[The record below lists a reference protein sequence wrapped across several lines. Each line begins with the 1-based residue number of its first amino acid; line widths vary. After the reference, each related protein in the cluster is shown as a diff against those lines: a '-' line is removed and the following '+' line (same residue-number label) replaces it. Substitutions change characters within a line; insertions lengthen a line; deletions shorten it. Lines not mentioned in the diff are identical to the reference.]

1 MRTSTESGTHNVV
14 LTTAYGWA
22 LRQANSTL
30 VSFPP
35 HSPSPPPDLMF
46 FSCWPLPSPSPQSPS
61 PSIHS
66 VNNTQRNYTG
76 VNPQRHAM
84 AKPEKRIEAKPE
96 NQGGVGHTR
105 NSLQARREIFGGTGA
120 RELPMELRTAWV
132 CGTQA
137 GAPVGSVT
145 GAFGFSLQGVWGWTF
160 GEFPVLPFQEFR
172 VSPFREFRGSPQR
185 TSGSTLQPP
194 CSLIAQSPI

>member
-1 MRTSTESGTHNVV
+1 MRQGRQPGKTAHPSHGSWPHRELHRRLQWQGSHGGPAPFRRTPREGRGGPMRTSTESGTHNVV

-76 VNPQRHAM
+76 VNPQRHAT

-96 NQGGVGHTR
+96 NQGGGGAYQKFFASAPRNFRGHWGAGTPNGVTNCVGVR
-105 NSLQARREIFGGTGA
+105 DAGGGA
-120 RELPMELRTAWV
+120 
-132 CGTQA
+132 CGQCH
-137 GAPVGSVT
+137 
-145 GAFGFSLQGVWGWTF
+145 WG
-160 GEFPVLPFQEFR
+160 FR
-172 VSPFREFRGSPQR
+172 V
-185 TSGSTLQPP
+185 
-194 CSLIAQSPI
+194 